1 MTTTGRRRIPPEPM
15 SSRGFAIVTVVASL
29 AVCGEACTSGPASPP
44 TAAVPHVAWAACGK
58 QLECARVSVPLDWSV
73 PSGPQIHLA
82 VIRHLAS
89 DREQRIGSLFFNPGG
104 PGVSGVDTVKAQG
117 AFLDSLGMGRFD
129 VISWDPR
136 GGNASTHV
144 RCFSSS
150 TDLANFWDHSGYPT
164 TKAASPPYLRKTVA
178 FARRCGEISSALLA
192 HVSTAD
198 TARDLDYLREL
209 LGEPRLTY
217 LGWSYGSFLGAT
229 YANMFP
235 EHVRAMA
242 LDGIVD
248 PVRATTGREAS
259 LLAGESDTDLVFEKF
274 ESLCQRAGPSRCVLA
289 GAGPVAPRIDR
300 LLARL
305 RRADISA
312 PSAPGGKLTYGDFLT
327 ALFFVL
333 RDPASWPKLAD
344 DIRAAEDGNGSEL
357 EMIALKLR
365 SPSGY
370 ALLIPSVAIGCADS
384 PAQRPPDA
392 WPQVIDQLTDASF
405 IDGPLQGWLLWAPCA
420 SWPVRG
426 ANRYTGPWNVSTK
439 TPILIIGTRFDPN
452 TPFVNA
458 QRLERLLGNAIL
470 LTHNGYGHTSTADPS
485 ACVERAE
492 RRYFVSLITPDR
504 GTVCPSDHA
513 PFDPNFGKP

>member
-1 MTTTGRRRIPPEPM
+1 
-15 SSRGFAIVTVVASL
+15 
-29 AVCGEACTSGPASPP
+29 
-44 TAAVPHVAWAACGK
+44 
-58 QLECARVSVPLDWSV
+58 VSVPLDWSV
-73 PSGPQIHLA
+73 PSGAQIHLT
-82 VIRHLAS
+82 VVRHRAS
-89 DREQRIGSLFFNPGG
+89 DRERRIGSLFFNPGG
-104 PGVSGVDTVKAQG
+104 PGVSGVDTLKAQG
-117 AFLDSLGMGRFD
+117 AFVDALGMGRFD

-136 GGNASTHV
+136 GGNASTHA

-150 TDLANFWDHSGYPT
+150 ADLEKFWDHLGFPT
-164 TKAASPPYLRKTVA
+164 TKAASSPYLRKTIA
-178 FARRCGEISSALLA
+178 FARRCGEVSGALLA
-192 HVSTAD
+192 HISTAD

-274 ESLCQRAGPSRCVLA
+274 ELLCQRAGPSRCILA
-289 GAGPVAPRIDR
+289 GVGSIAPRIDR

-333 RDPASWPKLAD
+333 RDPASWPRLAE
-344 DIRAAEDGNGSEL
+344 DIRAAESGNGSAL
-357 EMIALKLR
+357 EIIALKLR

-392 WPQVIDQLTDASF
+392 WPQVIDQLTGASF
-405 IDGPLQGWLLWAPCA
+405 INGALQGWLLWAPCA
-420 SWPVRG
+420 SWPVRA

-439 TPILIIGTRFDPN
+439 APILIIGTRFDPN

-458 QRLERLLGNAIL
+458 RRLERLLGNAVL
-470 LTHNGYGHTSTADPS
+470 LTHDGYGHTSTADPS

-504 GTVCPSDHA
+504 GTVCQSDHV

>member
-1 MTTTGRRRIPPEPM
+1 MKNTACWRIPLEPM
-15 SSRGFAIVTVVASL
+15 SWRRFGVVTVVASL
-29 AVCGEACTSGPASPP
+29 AVCGEACTSGPVSAP
-44 TAAVPHVAWAACGK
+44 TAVPHIAWSACGK
-58 QLECARVSVPLDWSV
+58 KLQCARVSVPLDWSA
-73 PSGPQIHLA
+73 PDGPQITLA

-89 DREQRIGSLFFNPGG
+89 DPHRRIGSIFFNPGG

-129 VISWDPR
+129 VVSWDPR
-136 GGNASTHV
+136 GGNASAHV
-144 RCFSSS
+144 RCFSSAAR
-150 TDLANFWDHSGYPT
+150 LAEFWDHLGYPT
-164 TKAASPPYLRKTVA
+164 TRAASPPYLRKTVA
-178 FARRCGEISSALLA
+178 FAHRCGEVSGALLA
-192 HVSTAD
+192 HISTAD

-229 YANMFP
+229 YANMFS

-248 PVRATTGREAS
+248 PVRATIGREAS
-259 LLAGESDTDLVFEKF
+259 LLAGESDTDLVFAKF
-274 ESLCQRAGPSRCVLA
+274 ESLCQRAGRSRCVLA
-289 GAGPVAPRIDR
+289 GIGPVAPRINR

-305 RRADISA
+305 RRADVSA
-312 PSAPGGKLTYGDFLT
+312 PSAPGGKLSYSDFLT

-344 DIRAAEDGNGSEL
+344 DIRAAENGNGSAL

-370 ALLIPSVAIGCADS
+370 ALLVPSVAIGCADS
-384 PAQRPPDA
+384 PAQRPPSA

-405 IDGPLQGWLLWAPCA
+405 IDGPLQGWLLWAPCT
-420 SWPVRG
+420 SWPVAA
-426 ANRYTGPWNVSTK
+426 ANRYTGPWNISTK
-439 TPILIIGTRFDPN
+439 APILIIGTRFDPN

-458 QRLERLLGNAIL
+458 RRLERLLGNAVL
-470 LTHNGYGHTSTADPS
+470 LTHDGYGHTSTADPS
-485 ACVERAE
+485 ACVERSE
-492 RRYFVSLITPDR
+492 RRYLVNLVAPAR
-504 GTVCPSDHA
+504 GTVCPSDHR